1 MRRKVREE
9 ATRRPN
15 EVFDAA
21 RQSVGSNGGLHQAPD
36 AFRRVGLM
44 RGIRWQP
51 EQGDARMDL
60 QPGLNHFRG
69 MRWRVVEGQRERTL
83 GVDLH
88 EALEK
93 GNKMH
98 RQ

>member
-1 MRRKVREE
+1 
-9 ATRRPN
+9 
-15 EVFDAA
+15 
-21 RQSVGSNGGLHQAPD
+21 
-36 AFRRVGLM
+36 
-44 RGIRWQP
+44 
-51 EQGDARMDL
+51 MDL

-69 MRWRVVEGQRERTL
+69 MRWRLVEGQRERTL

-98 RQ
+98 RQLAIMIGRPPLAAHIHMARMRGKRCKSDSSR